1 MNNGKNRQRLAAAAA
16 LAFGVLVL
24 AVPEAAA
31 RGFAGGTALCLQSVL
46 PALFPFFVVCEL
58 LTAAPP
64 PAVLLRPMQQVLG
77 LESAETA
84 RALLLSWVGGYA
96 VCARLAGQLYGA
108 GRITRRD
115 AALLQVLGCCSGPGF
130 VIGCVGG
137 ALLGNVRLGVVLY
150 AAQIGANLGAGA
162 VCQLLSHIVG
172 MNTVRPLA
180 VSGGG
185 GLSGKAQPHQL
196 DGRTMFAPTDCTRE
210 VSGRSKVLSPTRCGG
225 SLLAEGAEKFLH
237 LYKEKPMS
245 DHPKIS
251 IISTV
256 YNTGPYLRPAVE
268 SILAQTFTDFEL
280 LLVDDGSHDGSA
292 AVCDAL
298 AQEDARIRVFH
309 QPNGGPAHARN
320 TGLDNARG
328 DYIGMVDSDDL
339 IEPTMFATLYS
350 AVQVDG
356 VRLAA
361 CAGDCIDADGKKI
374 EGRMVTIRQGGV
386 RDAQELL
393 LEAFQTG
400 SFYGPLS
407 WNKLFDARLFKEK
420 GIHYDETMLF
430 GDDASVLHRVF
441 EGERCNCLTDVLY
454 HYRTRA
460 GQITTAGFPPRKTD
474 DLRMYWEWLQ
484 YFSARPGREEYY
496 DWAVVRYWKIFYQFW
511 CQSDA
516 AGNLPEVRPKFM
528 AHKKHLD
535 AILPDILASK
545 YLPLGEKL
553 RAAAFCASPT
563 LTYGAAAAWGRL
575 HTRKGK

>member
-1 MNNGKNRQRLAAAAA
+1 
-16 LAFGVLVL
+16 
-24 AVPEAAA
+24 
-31 RGFAGGTALCLQSVL
+31 
-46 PALFPFFVVCEL
+46 
-58 LTAAPP
+58 
-64 PAVLLRPMQQVLG
+64 
-77 LESAETA
+77 
-84 RALLLSWVGGYA
+84 
-96 VCARLAGQLYGA
+96 
-108 GRITRRD
+108 
-115 AALLQVLGCCSGPGF
+115 
-130 VIGCVGG
+130 
-137 ALLGNVRLGVVLY
+137 
-150 AAQIGANLGAGA
+150 
-162 VCQLLSHIVG
+162 
-172 MNTVRPLA
+172 
-180 VSGGG
+180 
-185 GLSGKAQPHQL
+185 
-196 DGRTMFAPTDCTRE
+196 
-210 VSGRSKVLSPTRCGG
+210 
-225 SLLAEGAEKFLH
+225 
-237 LYKEKPMS
+237 MS

-496 DWAVVRYWKIFYQFW
+496 DWAVVRYWKILPVLVPVRCGGQPARGPAKVYGAQKASGCHFARHTGKQIP
-511 CQSDA
+511 A
-516 AGNLPEVRPKFM
+516 AGREAAGCRV
-528 AHKKHLD
+528 
-535 AILPDILASK
+535 
-545 YLPLGEKL
+545 L
-553 RAAAFCASPT
+553 R
-563 LTYGAAAAWGRL
+563 
-575 HTRKGK
+575 

>member
-1 MNNGKNRQRLAAAAA
+1 
-16 LAFGVLVL
+16 
-24 AVPEAAA
+24 
-31 RGFAGGTALCLQSVL
+31 
-46 PALFPFFVVCEL
+46 
-58 LTAAPP
+58 
-64 PAVLLRPMQQVLG
+64 
-77 LESAETA
+77 
-84 RALLLSWVGGYA
+84 
-96 VCARLAGQLYGA
+96 
-108 GRITRRD
+108 
-115 AALLQVLGCCSGPGF
+115 
-130 VIGCVGG
+130 
-137 ALLGNVRLGVVLY
+137 
-150 AAQIGANLGAGA
+150 
-162 VCQLLSHIVG
+162 
-172 MNTVRPLA
+172 
-180 VSGGG
+180 
-185 GLSGKAQPHQL
+185 
-196 DGRTMFAPTDCTRE
+196 
-210 VSGRSKVLSPTRCGG
+210 
-225 SLLAEGAEKFLH
+225 
-237 LYKEKPMS
+237 MS

-460 GQITTAGFPPRKTD
+460 GQITTGFSWKFYAVCDLDTAARFDGLSTVKISVPGKQNTPLSATVEEVTEDKDNGIAKIVLQCQTISAEVLGLGCETVQVDLKTYEGIRID
-474 DLRMYWEWLQ
+474 
-484 YFSARPGREEYY
+484 
-496 DWAVVRYWKIFYQFW
+496 K
-511 CQSDA
+511 A
-516 AGNLPEVRPKFM
+516 ALHIVNGQRGVYVKYGNLQRFLKITTLYENDSYILVPEDGKLGSANEVR
-528 AHKKHLD
+528 LYD
-535 AILPDILASK
+535 EIIVQGTNLED
-545 YLPLGEKL
+545 GKL
-553 RAAAFCASPT
+553 
-563 LTYGAAAAWGRL
+563 L
-575 HTRKGK
+575 

>member
-1 MNNGKNRQRLAAAAA
+1 MACGW
-16 LAFGVLVL
+16 
-24 AVPEAAA
+24 
-31 RGFAGGTALCLQSVL
+31 
-46 PALFPFFVVCEL
+46 
-58 LTAAPP
+58 P
-64 PAVLLRPMQQVLG
+64 PAR
-77 LESAETA
+77 ATA
-84 RALLLSWVGGYA
+84 S
-96 VCARLAGQLYGA
+96 
-108 GRITRRD
+108 T
-115 AALLQVLGCCSGPGF
+115 
-130 VIGCVGG
+130 
-137 ALLGNVRLGVVLY
+137 
-150 AAQIGANLGAGA
+150 
-162 VCQLLSHIVG
+162 
-172 MNTVRPLA
+172 
-180 VSGGG
+180 
-185 GLSGKAQPHQL
+185 
-196 DGRTMFAPTDCTRE
+196 PT
-210 VSGRSKVLSPTRCGG
+210 
-225 SLLAEGAEKFLH
+225 A
-237 LYKEKPMS
+237 
-245 DHPKIS
+245 
-251 IISTV
+251 
-256 YNTGPYLRPAVE
+256 
-268 SILAQTFTDFEL
+268 
-280 LLVDDGSHDGSA
+280 
-292 AVCDAL
+292 
-298 AQEDARIRVFH
+298 
-309 QPNGGPAHARN
+309 
-320 TGLDNARG
+320 
-328 DYIGMVDSDDL
+328 
-339 IEPTMFATLYS
+339 
-350 AVQVDG
+350 
-356 VRLAA
+356 
-361 CAGDCIDADGKKI
+361 KKI